1 LLTMVECEKTILENK
16 LFYFKNRF
24 ICLQQALGLA
34 GCKVINIEYIV
45 SIIDSVNNLF
55 DHVK

>member
-1 LLTMVECEKTILENK
+1 MVECEKTILENK